1 MEGLRDNDVQERDMR
16 DGLCTVLVPWQIQ
29 CCSFAILAE
38 GRRRK
43 RDNWSEDCSLLAKSS
58 QKKTSLLV
66 SHNAS

>member
-1 MEGLRDNDVQERDMR
+1 MEGLRDNDVHERDMR

-38 GRRRK
+38 GRRK